1 MALERQSKKE
11 EWLQLPVLAPLL
23 FSFDRLPGSVA
34 GLPAGAE
41 FGTPSAV
48 FPDRAGAPIFEGEGG
63 VSVRAVASL
72 EGVGPRFEVVDAEA
86 AAIEAL
92 RDGTA
97 PPLLAPLSGVV
108 CTGLARGTEFE
119 ELTDRY
125 RHART
130 ALAAVGC

>member
-11 EWLQLPVLAPLL
+11 EWLQFPALAPLPS
-23 FSFDRLPGSVA
+23 SFGRLPESVA
-34 GLPAGAE
+34 GLRAGVE
-41 FGTPSAV
+41 VWTPSAV

-63 VSVRAVASL
+63 VSVRAVVSL
-72 EGVGPRFEVVDAEA
+72 EGVAPRFEVVDAEA
-86 AAIEAL
+86 AATKAL

-97 PPLLAPLSGVV
+97 PTLSAPLSGVV
-108 CTGLARGTEFE
+108 GTGLARGREFE

-130 ALAAVGC
+130 AWAAAGC